1 MAPKRDSEM
10 PSVSELI
17 AQKVELERQIAEA
30 QRAEHADAVARVR
43 ALMAEHG
50 LTVADITAKSAAGA
64 RRATSKVAPKYR
76 NQATGDTWSGRGL
89 QPNWLRTELAA
100 GRRLEEFAV

>member
-1 MAPKRDSEM
+1 MVPKRDSEM

-30 QRAEHADAVARVR
+30 QRAERADAVARVR

-64 RRATSKVAPKYR
+64 RRATALSALSPPSASARRRAR
-76 NQATGDTWSGRGL
+76 NT
-89 QPNWLRTELAA
+89 
-100 GRRLEEFAV
+100 

>member
-1 MAPKRDSEM
+1 MVPKRDSEM

-30 QRAEHADAVARVR
+30 QRAERADAVARVR

-64 RRATSKVAPKYR
+64 RRATSKAAPKYR
-76 NQATGDTWSGRGL
+76 NPATGHTWSGRGL
-89 QPNWLRTELAA
+89 QPNWLRTELAG